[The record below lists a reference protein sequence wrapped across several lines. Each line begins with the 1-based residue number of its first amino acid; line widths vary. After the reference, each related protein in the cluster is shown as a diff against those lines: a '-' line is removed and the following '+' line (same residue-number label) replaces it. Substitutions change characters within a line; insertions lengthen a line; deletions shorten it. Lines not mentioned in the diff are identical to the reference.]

1 MTTITFKGGPI
12 HTNGDFPEVGQLLAD
27 FQLVTGDLSEVS
39 LQDFKGKRIVF
50 NIFPSIDTAVCA
62 MQLKA
67 FSQKM
72 AGIEDLILL
81 SASLDLPFALN
92 RFCGAEGIKNAVTT
106 SDFRYHNLENYGAI
120 MTDGPLAGLS
130 ARAVLILD
138 EDHKIIYS
146 ELVKEVT
153 DEPNYS
159 AALKVLGIS

>member
-1 MTTITFKGGPI
+1 MSTITFKGGPI
-12 HTNGDFPEVGQLLAD
+12 QTNGDFPEIGQQLSD
-27 FQLVTGDLSEVS
+27 FKLVTGTLSEVS

-50 NIFPSIDTAVCA
+50 NIFPSVDTAVCA
-62 MQLKA
+62 MQLKS

-92 RFCGAEGIKNAVTT
+92 RFCGAEGIENAVTT
-106 SDFRYHNLENYGAI
+106 SDFRHHCLKNYGVI

-138 EDHKIIYS
+138 EHHKIIYS
-146 ELVKEVT
+146 ELVNEVT

-159 AALKVLGIS
+159 AALKVLGIN